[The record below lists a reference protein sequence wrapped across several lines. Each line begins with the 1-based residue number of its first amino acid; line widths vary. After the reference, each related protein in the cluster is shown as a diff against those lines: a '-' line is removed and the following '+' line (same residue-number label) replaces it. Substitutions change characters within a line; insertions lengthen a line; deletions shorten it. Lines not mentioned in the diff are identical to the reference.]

1 MITEIRN
8 SYWVVPG
15 LVAAGPFPGA
25 LETTTYKIRLNT
37 IFDAGIRA
45 FINLQEPGEMSRSRY
60 DFVEDYS
67 HQFSVILKKNGENEI
82 SGGLMRRFPIAD
94 KDVSSIELMKK
105 ILDEIDRLKTDG
117 IPLYIHCWGGIGRT
131 GTVVGCW
138 LLRHG
143 LAQRNNVL
151 DKIFELRRSQVEPSC
166 LAYNSPETEIQERFI
181 LEWKEGEKLF
191 P

>member
-15 LVAAGPFPGA
+15 LIAAGPFPGA
-25 LETTTYKIRLNT
+25 LDEIKYKLRINT
-37 IFDAGIRA
+37 FFDNGIRA
-45 FINLQEPGEMSRSRY
+45 FINLQEPGEMSRSQY

-67 HQFSVILKKNGENEI
+67 HQFRNLLKMHNEKEI
-82 SGGLMRRFPIAD
+82 PGGLMRRFPITD
-94 KDVSSIELMKK
+94 KNVPSIKLMKQ
-105 ILDEIDRLKTDG
+105 ILDEIDKLKSDG

-138 LLRHG
+138 LMRHG
-143 LAQRNNVL
+143 LAQKNNVL
-151 DKIFELRRSQVEPSC
+151 DKIFDLRRSQVEPTC

-181 LEWKEGEKLF
+181 LDWKKGN
-191 P
+191 